1 MSALGEHPREGGLE
15 RRLAHFLDVTL
26 GTVLAVLVFAMMAL
40 TFVDVFGRQ
49 AFNAPVPAGFEVT
62 EVMMGFTVYLGLPI
76 VCARQD
82 HIAIGLLDGLFRG
95 AARRIQKVLVNL
107 LAGALG
113 LFWTRE
119 MWIQAEALDEA
130 NELMMFLQIETG
142 VFVYGM
148 AALTLAAAAI
158 LLFLAAVAAVGP
170 ADADGGKA
178 G

>member
-15 RRLAHFLDVTL
+15 RRLAHCLDVTL
-26 GTVLAVLVFAMMAL
+26 GGLLAVLVFAMMAL

-82 HIAIGLLDGLFRG
+82 HITIGLLDRLFSG
-95 AARRIQKVLVNL
+95 PARRIQKFLVNL
-107 LAGALG
+107 LAGALS

-119 MWIQAEALDEA
+119 MWIQAEALDQA

-148 AALTLAAAAI
+148 AVLTLMAAAI
-158 LLFLAAVAAVGP
+158 LLFLAVIALAGP
-170 ADADGGKA
+170 GEGHGRGG

>member
-1 MSALGEHPREGGLE
+1 MSTPGERPREGGLE

-82 HIAIGLLDGLFRG
+82 HIAIGILDGLFG
-95 AARRIQKVLVNL
+95 GPARRIQKFVVNL
-107 LAGALG
+107 LAGALA

-119 MWIQAEALDEA
+119 MWIQARALDEA
-130 NELMMFLQIETG
+130 NELMMFLRIETG

-148 AALTLAAAAI
+148 AALTLVAAAI
-158 LLFLAAVAAVGP
+158 LLFVAATALAGRS
-170 ADADGGKA
+170 DAGGNGA

>member
-15 RRLAHFLDVTL
+15 RRLAHSLDVTL
-26 GTVLAVLVFAMMAL
+26 GVLLAVLVFAMMAL

-82 HIAIGLLDGLFRG
+82 HITIGLLDRLFTG
-95 AARRIQKVLVNL
+95 PVRRIQKFLIHL
-107 LAGALG
+107 LAGGLG

-119 MWIQAEALDEA
+119 MWIQARALDEA

-142 VFVYGM
+142 IFVYGM
-148 AALTLAAAAI
+148 AALTLLAAAI
-158 LLFLAAVAAVGP
+158 LLFLAGLTL
-170 ADADGGKA
+170 A
-178 G
+178 GRGEGSG

>member
-1 MSALGEHPREGGLE
+1 MAQLALHGVSKRFGS
-15 RRLAHFLDVTL
+15 
-26 GTVLAVLVFAMMAL
+26 VLAVLVFAMMAL

-82 HIAIGLLDGLFRG
+82 HIAVGLLDRLFTG
-95 AARRIQKVLVNL
+95 PARRVQKFLIHL
-107 LAGALG
+107 LAGGLS

-119 MWIQAEALDEA
+119 MWIQARALDEA

-142 VFVYGM
+142 IFVYGM
-148 AALTLAAAAI
+148 AALTLLAAAI
-158 LLFLAAVAAVGP
+158 LLFLAGMAL
-170 ADADGGKA
+170 A
-178 G
+178 GRGEGSG